1 MALAIRLY
9 FEGEGIFFETPTAMT
24 YVLFKIFF
32 AKFALIYEFGLIKKL
47 KRLAFMQRLGKIK
60 LIYFYKHI
68 HNKQHR

>member
-1 MALAIRLY
+1 MA
-9 FEGEGIFFETPTAMT
+9 

-32 AKFALIYEFGLIKKL
+32 AKFALIYEFGLMKKL
-47 KRLAFMQRLGKIK
+47 ERLAFMQRLGKIK